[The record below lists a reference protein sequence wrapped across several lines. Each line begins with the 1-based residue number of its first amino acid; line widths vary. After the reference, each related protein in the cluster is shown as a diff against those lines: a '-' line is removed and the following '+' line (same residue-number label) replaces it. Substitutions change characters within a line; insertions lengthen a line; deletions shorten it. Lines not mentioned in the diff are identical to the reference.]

1 MGHATGALRLAGIA
15 ATVSCLVIGS
25 ASAQQT
31 IRTATSWPGGPHMD
45 YFANGFAENVKLLTN
60 GKVIFQTFPAGT
72 IGSALKVT
80 ETVQKKVAPA
90 GHSWAGYDWGIDK
103 TSVLFGGYVG
113 SPGIEAHL
121 HWLYQG
127 GGLEL
132 WKQWRMEKF
141 NVVALNCGAHS
152 DEIHMHSRKPVRTIE
167 DLKGLKLRT
176 TGAWLEIA
184 ASLGASP
191 VTMAGAEVYPALE
204 RGVVDAIEWATPSI
218 NYSLGFHKIA
228 KYIILPGV
236 HQPAATLECLIDKA
250 TWDAF
255 DSHTKAMIEAAAKQT
270 TLDSWMKINAN
281 DNDALAKYKAEGVE
295 VINVEPSYITAVRK
309 ATIEWEDKTAAAEGA
324 WFAKVLKHQRD
335 FMVRWDGGKGYRS
348 EFR

>member
-1 MGHATGALRLAGIA
+1 MGCVTDAVRLAGIA
-15 ATVSCLVIGS
+15 GAISLLAIAA
-25 ASAQQT
+25 ASAQQS

-45 YFANGFAENVKLLTN
+45 YFAKGFADNVALLTN
-60 GKVIFQTFPAGT
+60 GKLKFETFPAGT
-72 IGSALKVT
+72 IGSPLKVT

-90 GHSWAGYDWGIDK
+90 GHSWSGYDWGIDK

-113 SPGIEAHL
+113 SPGVEAHL
-121 HWLYQG
+121 HWLYEG
-127 GGLEL
+127 GGLDL

-141 NVVALNCGAHS
+141 NVVGMTCGSHS
-152 DEIHMHSRKPVRTIE
+152 DEIHMHSRKPVKTLE

-184 ASLGASP
+184 ASLGAST

-218 NYSLGFHKIA
+218 NYSLGFHKVA

-236 HQPAATLECLIDKA
+236 HQPAATLECLFDKA

-255 DSHTKAMIEAAAKQT
+255 DSHTKAMIEAAAKKT
-270 TLDSWMKINAN
+270 TLESWMKINSN
-281 DNDALAKYKAEGVE
+281 DTDALTKYKAEGVE
-295 VINVEPSYITAVRK
+295 IINVESSYIDGVRK
-309 ATIEWEDKTAAAEGA
+309 ATVAWEDKTAAAEGG

-335 FMVRWDGGKGYRS
+335 YVGRWNANKSYRS